1 MVKKH
6 RPVQVMLR
14 NFPSPPVDL
23 QRMEDTIAGAQQI
36 FNDTQQSRRTSW
48 KEFYCSQLHFI
59 SKKVWILHLFIVL
72 MMSWLLNHVLSFG
85 SFWSNGRQVLMF
97 VSIASPLLVVAG
109 LQVLVRSFSFTMMEI
124 ELSTKHSLEK
134 LMLARMSLL
143 SLVDVLCIFLLSI
156 FFSFRLQQE
165 ISLIFMYLLVP
176 FQLTCLGCLSIL
188 SRTRSKDCGIY
199 CLVFIGAQVLIQVIL
214 SFVPSLQLYDKSSMG
229 GWVVIMLL
237 SMFGLVLEVR
247 KLRLSC
253 RSLDAVSI
261 KNIVR
266 G

>member
-6 RPVQVMLR
+6 RSVQVMLR

-23 QRMEDTIAGAQQI
+23 QRMEDTIAGAQKI
-36 FNDTQQSRRTSW
+36 WNETQQSRRTSW
-48 KEFYCSQLHFI
+48 REFYCAQLHFI
-59 SKKVWILHLFIVL
+59 SKKVWALHLFIVL
-72 MMSWLLNHVLSFG
+72 MMSWLLQHALSFESIWINEG
-85 SFWSNGRQVLMF
+85 QVLMF

-109 LQVLVRSFSFTMMEI
+109 LQVMIRSFSFSMLEI

-143 SLVDVLCIFLLSI
+143 SLVDILCLISMSV
-156 FFSFRLQQE
+156 FFGLKLQQE
-165 ISLIFMYLLVP
+165 IGLIFIYLLVP
-176 FQLTCLGCLSIL
+176 FQLTCLGCLAIL

-199 CLVFIGAQVLIQVIL
+199 CLVFIGAQVLVQVIL
-214 SFVPSLQLYDKSSMG
+214 SLFPSLQLYDKSSMG
-229 GWVVIMLL
+229 AWIAILLL
-237 SMFGLVLEVR
+237 SMAGLALEVR
-247 KLRLSC
+247 KLRVSC
-253 RSLDAVSI
+253 RSLDTAPI